1 MAPTTDVEPCNLDA
15 DPDLEPLSNLATKRN
30 QSPEAGGE
38 EPSSGPDY
46 SEGEEEEE
54 VAEDDEDSEEE
65 EEVASPVPDTIELEE
80 EAEATRL
87 FEEKLAARLQEA
99 TEAAKAKEQ
108 DEAKAKEQDEA
119 KGKEKKAKP
128 KDKDAAKGK
137 VKKGKT
143 KGKGKSK
150 GSALE
155 AGALSPPPKP
165 KLGSGQKGSRLHQ
178 LKGLMKDDSPHPA
191 KAKPNSTVQSSPS
204 KLGSP
209 LGLFYT
215 KWKLVFL

>member
-1 MAPTTDVEPCNLDA
+1 VAPTTDVELCNLDA
-15 DPDLEPLSNLATKRN
+15 DPDLEPLSNLVKKRN
-30 QSPEAGGE
+30 RSPEAGGE

-87 FEEKLAARLQEA
+87 FEEKLAARLQEG

-165 KLGSGQKGSRLHQ
+165 KGSRLHQ